1 MSSRPVSAARRILLV
16 VLLGAMLIGGCLPTG
31 AAPTFPAEAESP
43 ERPSAERSSERGKG
57 DARPQVYLSGLQLP
71 AAPAFAPDG
80 RLFLVEVNAGRVRVG
95 KDGILQPQPVATF
108 PVQQGSESGLLGLA
122 LDPDFAANRYVYVY
136 YSEADPARPSHGLRN
151 RVVRF
156 VERDGRASDVV
167 PILDNLP
174 INEGGAVDAHQG
186 GALGFG
192 PDGKLYVTIGD
203 TGRPELAQDLT
214 SLAGKVLRVNPDGSV
229 PLDNPFPGSPVYALG
244 VRNLWGFAVHP
255 KTGGI
260 YLSDNGNKAHD
271 KVLLLRPGANYGWPV
286 VETVEAHS
294 PFTPAVWDSG
304 DSADSR
310 NGMTGLMI
318 YDGSMFPEHQG
329 TLFFCAFRTGKLKWL
344 ALAGAG
350 LEYADGQGRL
360 DTECRL
366 GLTQGPDGAMYAST
380 IDKVLRLA
388 R

>member
-1 MSSRPVSAARRILLV
+1 MSSRSVPAARWILLV

-31 AAPTFPAEAESP
+31 ATPMSPAEAESV
-43 ERPSAERSSERGKG
+43 ERPGTERSSERGKG
-57 DARPQVYLSGLQLP
+57 DARTQVYLSGLQLP

-95 KDGILQPQPVATF
+95 KDGILQEEPVATF

-136 YSEADPARPSHGLRN
+136 YSEADPARPTHGLRN

-156 VERDGRASDVV
+156 VERDGRAGDIVS
-167 PILDNLP
+167 ILDNLP
-174 INEGGAVDAHQG
+174 INEGGALDAHQG

-203 TGRPELAQDLT
+203 TGRPALAQDPT

-255 KTGGI
+255 RTGGI
-260 YLSDNGNKAHD
+260 YLSENGNKAHD

-286 VETVEAHS
+286 VETVEGDS

-318 YDGSMFPEHQG
+318 YDGTMFPEYQG
-329 TLFFCAFRTGKLKWL
+329 RLFFCAFRTGKLKWL
-344 ALAGAG
+344 ALAGAE
-350 LEYADGQGRL
+350 LEYADDQRRL
-360 DTECRL
+360 DAECRL
-366 GLTQGPDGAMYAST
+366 GLAQGPDGAIYAAT

>member
-1 MSSRPVSAARRILLV
+1 MSSRRVPIARWILLAA
-16 VLLGAMLIGGCLPTG
+16 LLGALLGGGCLPIG
-31 AAPTFPAEAESP
+31 VAPAPLAEPKPAAT
-43 ERPSAERSSERGKG
+43 PSAERSPGRVEGN
-57 DARPQVYLSGLQLP
+57 ARTEAYLSGLQLP
-71 AAPAFAPDG
+71 SALAFAPDG
-80 RLFLVEVNAGRVRVG
+80 RLFLIEVNAGRVRVG
-95 KDGILQPQPVATF
+95 KDGILQEQPVATF
-108 PVQQGSESGLLGLA
+108 PVQQGSESGLLGLT
-122 LDPDFAANRYVYVY
+122 LDPDFGTNRYIYVY

-156 VERDGRASDVV
+156 VERDGRASDVT

-203 TGRPELAQDLT
+203 TGRPDLAQDST
-214 SLAGKVLRVNPDGSV
+214 SLAGKVLRVNADGSV

-244 VRNLWGFAVHP
+244 VRNPWGLAVHP

-260 YLSDNGNKAHD
+260 YLSENGNKAHD
-271 KVLLLRPGANYGWPV
+271 KVLLLRAGANYGWPV
-286 VETVEAHS
+286 VEVVEGDS
-294 PFTPAVWDSG
+294 PFAPAVWESG
-304 DSADSR
+304 DSAESR

-318 YDGSMFPEHQG
+318 YGGSMFPEYQDR
-329 TLFFCAFRTGKLKWL
+329 LFFCAFRTGKLKWL

-350 LEYADGQGRL
+350 LEYAEDQRRL

-366 GLTQGPDGAMYAST
+366 GLTEGPDGALYAST

>member
-1 MSSRPVSAARRILLV
+1 MSSPPASACRRLV
-16 VLLGAMLIGGCLPTG
+16 LIVLLGAMLVGGCLPTG
-31 AAPTFPAEAESP
+31 ANPSPPTETKPAAK
-43 ERPSAERSSERGKG
+43 PSTERSSGRGKG
-57 DARPQVYLSGLQLP
+57 DVRTEVYLSGLQLP
-71 AAPAFAPDG
+71 SALAFAPDG
-80 RLFLVEVNAGRVRVG
+80 RLFLVEVNAGRVRVS
-95 KDGILQPQPVATF
+95 KDGILQEQPVATF
-108 PVQQGSESGLLGLA
+108 PVQQGSESGLLGLT
-122 LDPDFAANRYVYVY
+122 LDPDFGANRYVYVY
-136 YSEADPARPSHGLRN
+136 YSEADPARPTHGLRN

-156 VERDGRASDVV
+156 VEQDGRASDFT

-203 TGRPELAQDLT
+203 TGRPEQAQDPT
-214 SLAGKVLRVNPDGSV
+214 SLAGKVLRVNPDGSA

-244 VRNLWGFAVHP
+244 VRNPWGVAVHP

-260 YLSDNGNKAHD
+260 YLSENGNKAHD
-271 KVLLLRPGANYGWPV
+271 KVLLLHPGANYGWPV
-286 VETVEAHS
+286 VETVEGHS
-294 PFTPAVWDSG
+294 PFAPAVWDSG

-318 YDGSMFPEHQG
+318 YGGSMFPEYQG

-350 LEYADGQGRL
+350 LEYAEDQRRL
-360 DTECRL
+360 DIECRL
-366 GLTQGPDGAMYAST
+366 GLTEGPDGAMYASS

>member
-1 MSSRPVSAARRILLV
+1 MSSRPVSASRRILLV
-16 VLLGAMLIGGCLPTG
+16 VLLGAMLMGGCLPTG
-31 AAPTFPAEAESP
+31 AVSAPTAGSKPAATL
-43 ERPSAERSSERGKG
+43 SAERSSERNRR
-57 DARPQVYLSGLQLP
+57 DARAEVYLSGLQLP
-71 AAPAFAPDG
+71 SALAFAPDG

-108 PVQQGSESGLLGLA
+108 PVQQGSESGLLGLT
-122 LDPDFAANRYVYVY
+122 LDPNFGANRHVYVY

-156 VERDGRASDVV
+156 VERDGGASDFT
-167 PILDNLP
+167 PILDDLP
-174 INEGGAVDAHQG
+174 INEGGGMDAHQG

-203 TGRPELAQDLT
+203 TGRPELAQDPT

-255 KTGGI
+255 KTGGV
-260 YLSDNGNKAHD
+260 YLSENGNKAHD

-286 VETVEAHS
+286 VETVEGHS
-294 PFTPAVWDSG
+294 PFTSAVWDSG

-350 LEYADGQGRL
+350 LEYADDQGRL

-366 GLTQGPDGAMYAST
+366 GLTQGPDGAMYGST

>member
-1 MSSRPVSAARRILLV
+1 MSSRPVPAARWILLV

-31 AAPTFPAEAESP
+31 AAPMSPAEAESV
-43 ERPSAERSSERGKG
+43 ERPSTERSSERGKG
-57 DARPQVYLSGLQLP
+57 DARTQVYLSGLQLP

-95 KDGILQPQPVATF
+95 KDGILQEEPVATF

-122 LDPDFAANRYVYVY
+122 LDPNFAANRYVYVY

-167 PILDNLP
+167 PVLDNLP

-203 TGRPELAQDLT
+203 TGRPELAQDPT
-214 SLAGKVLRVNPDGSV
+214 SLAGKVLRVNSDGSI

-255 KTGGI
+255 RTGGI
-260 YLSDNGNKAHD
+260 YLSENGNKAHD
-271 KVLLLRPGANYGWPV
+271 KVILLRAGANYGWPV
-286 VETVEAHS
+286 VETVEGNS
-294 PFTPAVWDSG
+294 PFMPAVWDSG

-329 TLFFCAFRTGKLKWL
+329 RLFFCAFRTGKLKWL
-344 ALAGAG
+344 ALAGAE
-350 LEYADGQGRL
+350 LEYADDQRRL
-360 DTECRL
+360 DAECRL
-366 GLTQGPDGAMYAST
+366 GLVQGPDGAIYAST

>member
-1 MSSRPVSAARRILLV
+1 MSSRLVSASRRILLV
-16 VLLGAMLIGGCLPTG
+16 VLLGAMLTGGCLPTG
-31 AAPTFPAEAESP
+31 ADSAPPAGPKPEAA
-43 ERPSAERSSERGKG
+43 PSAEPSSERVKRDGR
-57 DARPQVYLSGLQLP
+57 AQVYLSGLQLP
-71 AAPAFAPDG
+71 AALAFAPDG
-80 RLFLVEVNAGRVRVG
+80 RLFLIEVNAGRVRVS
-95 KDGILQPQPVATF
+95 KDGVLQQQPVATF
-108 PVQQGSESGLLGLA
+108 PVQQGAESGLLGLT
-122 LDPDFAANRYVYVY
+122 LDPNFGANRHVYVY

-151 RVVRF
+151 RVIRF
-156 VERDGRASDVV
+156 VERDGGASDFT

-174 INEGGAVDAHQG
+174 INEGGGVDAHQG

-203 TGRPELAQDLT
+203 TGRPELAQDPT

-260 YLSDNGNKAHD
+260 YLSENGNKAHD

-286 VETVEAHS
+286 VETVAGDS

-318 YDGSMFPEHQG
+318 YDGSIFPEHQG

-344 ALAGAG
+344 ALTGAG
-350 LEYADGQGRL
+350 LEYADDQGRL
-360 DTECRL
+360 DAECRL
-366 GLTQGPDGAMYAST
+366 GLTQGPDGAIYASS